1 MKAAGTSSSL
11 MPGPAGLASAWMIR
25 TSSARYGRS
34 NWLETLTAIRWPGRA
49 ENRSITDQR
58 DHGPNLGPL
67 YLRIRNLGDHVCGK
81 GSATRPVLKRS
92 LNARHLSAEKA
103 KLDPASTVPRMKATS
118 LGPVSCVALMSG
130 LNVKIPNQSR
140 REAWPEGSGSL
151 SVISGCAGPSAAR
164 RVNLKRRAPQTRS
177 S

>member
-1 MKAAGTSSSL
+1 MDRLESGRVGAGKSYGHIL
-11 MPGPAGLASAWMIR
+11 ELD
-25 TSSARYGRS
+25 AR
-34 NWLETLTAIRWPGRA
+34 PGRIGVGMNDPHKIGPIRPIQLA
-49 ENRSITDQR
+49 GDLDRYTLARTRREPVEITDQR

-67 YLRIRNLGDHVCGK
+67 YLRIRNLGDHLCGK

-130 LNVKIPNQSR
+130 LNVKIPNQPR
-140 REAWPEGSGSL
+140 REGIA
-151 SVISGCAGPSAAR
+151 
-164 RVNLKRRAPQTRS
+164 
-177 S
+177 